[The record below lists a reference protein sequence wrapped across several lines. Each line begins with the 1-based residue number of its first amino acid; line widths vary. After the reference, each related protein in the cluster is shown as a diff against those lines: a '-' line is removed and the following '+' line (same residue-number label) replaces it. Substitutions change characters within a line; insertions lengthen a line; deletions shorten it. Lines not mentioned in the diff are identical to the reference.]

1 MNGTAR
7 LVRSTNDRYIAGVCG
22 GLGQYFEI
30 NPMAV
35 RAIFLLLL
43 FVAGTPVLLYL
54 ALWLIMPNEGVEVP
68 TQEAVRQNFQEMKSE
83 AEKVVD
89 RLGLRQRPQ
98 PRPTSPDWRYDPYT
112 GQPVGQHQDQQNGGS
127 N

>member
-7 LVRSTNDRYIAGVCG
+7 LERSRTDRYIAGVCG

-30 NPMAV
+30 NPMVV
-35 RAIFLLLL
+35 RAIFLLMLI
-43 FVAGTPVLLYL
+43 VAGTPILLYI
-54 ALWLIMPNEGVEVP
+54 ALWLIMPNEGVDVP

-98 PRPTSPDWRYDPYT
+98 PRPQAPDWRYDPYT
-112 GQPVGQHQDQQNGGS
+112 GQPVNQAQDQQNGGS